1 VTATRTADAQ
11 QARLLAVPA
20 PALVLAAPGR
30 VLTHRPRRP
39 GGPGWL
45 LGVHGGAGVS
55 CLQRA
60 GVELADAERA
70 WPAVDADSAEPPPTG
85 VVVVCRSTVSGL
97 HAARDAAI
105 QHASGRAP
113 AGVVLAGLVVVAD
126 APGRLPAALRALRAT
141 VGGTFPC
148 RWDVPWLAEWRL
160 ALPAGPLPAPPVV
173 GDLARCLARCLSRD
187 LQVLAGTG
195 PTEQG
200 AF

>member
-1 VTATRTADAQ
+1 MSATRTADAQ

-20 PALVLAAPGR
+20 PALVMAAPGR

-70 WPAVDADSAEPPPTG
+70 WPAVDAESGQPPPTG
-85 VVVVCRSTVSGL
+85 VVVVCRSSVAGL

-105 QHASGRAP
+105 QHASGLAP

-126 APGRLPAALRALRAT
+126 APGRLPAALRGLRAT
-141 VGGTFPC
+141 VGGAFPC

-173 GDLARCLARCLSRD
+173 GDLACCLSRD

>member
-1 VTATRTADAQ
+1 MSAIRTAGAQ

-20 PALVLAAPGR
+20 PALVLAAPRR
-30 VLTHRPRRP
+30 VLGRRPRP
-39 GGPGWL
+39 AGGPGWL
-45 LGVHGGAGVS
+45 LGVHGGAGVT

-60 GVELADAERA
+60 GVELADAERT
-70 WPAVDADSAEPPPTG
+70 WPAVDAVSAEPPPTG
-85 VVVVCRSTVSGL
+85 VVVVCRSTVAGL

-105 QHASGRAP
+105 EHASGAAP

-126 APGRLPAALRALRAT
+126 APGRLPAELRALRAT

-173 GDLARCLARCLSRD
+173 GDLARCVSRD

>member
-1 VTATRTADAQ
+1 MTATWTAGAE
-11 QARLLAVPA
+11 QARLLAVPT
-20 PALVLAAPGR
+20 PALVLTPPGQ

-45 LGVHGGAGVS
+45 LGVHGGAGVT

-70 WPAVDADSAEPPPTG
+70 WPALHADSADGPEPPPAG
-85 VVVVCRSTVSGL
+85 VVVVCRSTVGGL
-97 HAARDAAI
+97 HAARDAALE
-105 QHASGRAP
+105 HATGRAP

-160 ALPAGPLPAPPVV
+160 ALPTGRLPAPPVV
-173 GDLARCLARCLSRD
+173 GDLARCLSRD
-187 LQVLAGTG
+187 LQFLAGTG